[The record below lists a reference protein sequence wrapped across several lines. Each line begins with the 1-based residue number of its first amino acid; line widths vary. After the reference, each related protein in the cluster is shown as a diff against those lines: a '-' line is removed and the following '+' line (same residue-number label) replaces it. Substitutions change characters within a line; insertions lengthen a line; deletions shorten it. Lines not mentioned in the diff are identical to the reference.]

1 MKQVEV
7 SDYIQVN
14 EIIYT
19 LNEKQIKQM
28 EEKRLSKMLVRQ
40 RLKIG
45 WPLNDAVQVPKD
57 TNRETWLENQK
68 AMKALQERLDRE
80 RRREEA
86 KLRKKKPHL
95 FHVPQK
101 HQMGR
106 YAKHLFKHNAMVK
119 IKKDKYGRV
128 QRG

>member
-28 EEKRLSKMLVRQ
+28 EEHQLSKELVRQ

-45 WPLNDAVQVPKD
+45 WPLNDAVQVPKG

-68 AMKALQERLDRE
+68 AMKALQERLD
-80 RRREEA
+80 
-86 KLRKKKPHL
+86 
-95 FHVPQK
+95 
-101 HQMGR
+101 
-106 YAKHLFKHNAMVK
+106 
-119 IKKDKYGRV
+119 
-128 QRG
+128 